1 MKLVL
6 IANPCSRGAV
16 SEAIIAGVRE
26 RFEAARFAVDLYVT
40 RNHEHGM
47 RLLDGLPLDA
57 YDAVVAMGGD
67 GTNYHVLNG
76 VLNNCAA
83 GHQPPALGIIPVG
96 RGNSFARDLNLFSVE
111 DGVNAVIGARTRPVD
126 VCTFVQDSRIF
137 YFVNLMGFG
146 FVTDVAC
153 TAARFSRTGDFSYIL
168 GVLHRVLGLK
178 TYALNLDIDG
188 KKISGPNCFVEFC
201 NSRYTGGDM
210 LMAPDA
216 KIDDGLFDVVIAGP
230 LSRLSLMAT
239 LPKLFKGRHGEN
251 RAVSFYQGRQAR
263 VQTSPA
269 KDLLP
274 DGEIF
279 GKTPT
284 EVGILPRL
292 VNYFYGTST

>member
-1 MKLVL
+1 MKLIL
-6 IANPCSRGAV
+6 IANPCSRGTV
-16 SEAIIAGVRE
+16 SAAIIDQVRE
-26 RFEAARFAVDLYVT
+26 RFEASRFSVDLYVT
-40 RNHEHGM
+40 RHHEHGM
-47 RLLDGLPLDA
+47 HLLDGLTLDT
-57 YDAVVAMGGD
+57 YDAVVVMGGD

-83 GHQPPALGIIPVG
+83 GQPPPTLGIIPVG
-96 RGNSFARDLNLFSVE
+96 RGNSFARDLNLFSVD
-111 DGVNAVIGARTRPVD
+111 DGVNAVIGAQARPVD
-126 VCTFVQDSRIF
+126 VCTFTQDSRTH

-153 TAARFSRTGDFSYIL
+153 TAARFSRTGDFSYII

-178 TYALNLDIDG
+178 TFALDLDIDG
-188 KKISGPNCFVEFC
+188 VKISGPNCFVEFC
-201 NSRYTGGDM
+201 NSRYTGGEM

-216 KIDDGLFDVVIAGP
+216 KIDDGLFDVVVAGP
-230 LSRLSLMAT
+230 ISRLSLIAT
-239 LPKLFKGRHGEN
+239 LPKLFKGCHGEN

-263 VQTSPA
+263 VQTRPA

-279 GKTPT
+279 GQTPT
-284 EVGILPRL
+284 EIGIQPRL

>member
-6 IANPCSRGAV
+6 IANPCSRGNV
-16 SEAIIAGVRE
+16 SEKIIARVRE
-26 RFEAARFAVDLYVT
+26 RLEAARFTVDLHLT
-40 RNHEHGM
+40 RHHAHGM
-47 RLLDGLPLDA
+47 SLLDGLALEN

-76 VLNNCAA
+76 VLNNC
-83 GHQPPALGIIPVG
+83 GDRPPPALGIIPVG
-96 RGNSFARDLNLFSVE
+96 RGNSFARDLNLFSID
-111 DGVNAVIGARTRPVD
+111 DGLHAIIGTRTRPVD
-126 VCTFVQDSRIF
+126 VCTFSQGRRTF

-153 TAARFSRTGDFSYIL
+153 TAARFSRTGDFSYLL

-178 TYALNLDIDG
+178 CYALDLEIDG
-188 KKISGPNCFVEFC
+188 LTISGPNCFVEFC

-216 KIDDGLFDVVIAGP
+216 RIDDGLFDVVVAEP

-239 LPKLFKGRHGEN
+239 LPKLFKGRHGEHPS
-251 RAVSFYQGRQAR
+251 VSVYQAQKAR
-263 VQTSPA
+263 VRTRPV
-269 KDLLP
+269 KELLP

-279 GKTPT
+279 GRTPT
-284 EVGILPRL
+284 EIGILPRRA
-292 VNYFYGTST
+292 NYFFGETF

>member
-1 MKLVL
+1 MKLAL
-6 IANPCSRGAV
+6 IANPCSRGMV
-16 SEAIIAGVRE
+16 SRTIINSVRE
-26 RFEAARFAVDLYVT
+26 RFEAARLTVDLYVT
-40 RNHEHGM
+40 RHHEHGM
-47 RLLDGLPLDA
+47 RLVEGLVLDT

-76 VLNNCAA
+76 VLHNC
-83 GHQPPALGIIPVG
+83 GDRPPPALGIVPVG
-96 RGNSFARDLNLFSVE
+96 RGNSFTRDLNLFSVE
-111 DGVNAVIGARTRPVD
+111 DGINAVINAVTRPVD
-126 VCTFVQDSRIF
+126 VCTFSQDGRTH

-153 TAARFSRTGDFSYIL
+153 TAARFSRAGDFSYII
-168 GVLHRVLGLK
+168 GVLYRVLGLR

-188 KKISGPNCFVEFC
+188 LKISGPNCFVEFC

-210 LMAPDA
+210 LMAPAA
-216 KIDDGLFDVVIAGP
+216 KIDDGLFDVVVAGP
-230 LSRLSLMAT
+230 ITRLALMAT

-251 RAVSFYQGRQAR
+251 PAVRFYQGRQAR
-263 VQTSPA
+263 VQTDPV

-279 GKTPT
+279 GRTPT
-284 EVGILPRL
+284 EIGMKPRL

>member
-1 MKLVL
+1 MKLAL
-6 IANPCSRGAV
+6 IANPYSRGRV
-16 SEAIIAGVRE
+16 SAAIITRVQA
-26 RFEAARFAVDLYVT
+26 RFEAARFAVDLMVT
-40 RNHEHGM
+40 RHHEHGM
-47 RLLDGLPLDA
+47 RLLDGLDLDA

-76 VLNNCAA
+76 VLNNSK
-83 GHQPPALGIIPVG
+83 GGRLPAMGIIPVG
-96 RGNSFARDLNLFSVE
+96 RGNSFARDLNIFTMDE
-111 DGVNAVIGARTRPVD
+111 GIDAVLGARTRPVD
-126 VCTFVQDSRIF
+126 VCTFSQNRRTL

-178 TYALNLDIDG
+178 SYVLDLEIDG
-188 KKISGPNCFVEFC
+188 KQISGPNCFVEFC

-210 LMAPDA
+210 LMAPA
-216 KIDDGLFDVVIAGP
+216 ARIDDGLFDVVVAGP
-230 LSRLSLMAT
+230 ISRLGLVAT

-251 RAVSFYQGRQAR
+251 PAVSFYQGQRAR
-263 VQTSPA
+263 AKTTPT

-279 GKTPT
+279 GQTPT
-284 EVGILPRL
+284 EVRILPKR
-292 VNYFYGTST
+292 VNYFYAVNH

>member
-16 SEAIIAGVRE
+16 SAEIIDRVRE
-26 RFEAARFAVDLYVT
+26 RLEAARFAVDLYVT
-40 RNHEHGM
+40 RHHEHGLS
-47 RLLDGLPLDA
+47 LLDGLPLDT

-67 GTNYHVLNG
+67 GTNYHVLNS
-76 VLNNCAA
+76 VLNNCTA
-83 GHQPPALGIIPVG
+83 GQRPPTLGIIPVG
-96 RGNSFARDLNLFSVE
+96 RGNSFARDLNLFSVD
-111 DGVNAVIGARTRPVD
+111 DGVNAVIGADTRPVD
-126 VCTFVQDSRIF
+126 VCTFSQECRTL

-178 TYALNLDIDG
+178 TYALDLDIDG
-188 KKISGPNCFVEFC
+188 RQISGPNCFVEFC

-210 LMAPDA
+210 LMAPEA
-216 KIDDGLFDVVIAGP
+216 KIDDGLFDVVVAGP
-230 LSRLSLMAT
+230 LSRLSLIAT

-251 RAVSFYQGRQAR
+251 RAVSFYQGRHAR
-263 VQTSPA
+263 VRTRPA

-274 DGEIF
+274 DGELS
-279 GKTPT
+279 GRTPT
-284 EVGILPRL
+284 EIGILPRL
-292 VNYFYGTST
+292 VNYFYNPRT